1 MMLIDTSILVPIFRD
16 RSGRRR
22 DRFRKFLGGADYM
35 LSRFTQ
41 IELLQGCASEPQ
53 WQVLNH
59 YLGGQNYAELG
70 AEGWAEAARIHFDLR
85 RMGLSVRSI
94 LDCCIAQ
101 VALDARL
108 TLVHN
113 DADFEAIGKV
123 RELRTRRLDLQ

>member
-22 DRFRKFLGGADYM
+22 DRFRQFLGGSNYM
-35 LSRFTQ
+35 ISRFTQ

-53 WQVLNH
+53 WQMLCH
-59 YLGGQNYAELG
+59 YLEGQDYAELRS
-70 AEGWAEAARIHFDLR
+70 EGWADAARIHFDLR

-113 DADFEAIGKV
+113 DVDFEAIGKV
-123 RELRTRRLDLQ
+123 RPLRARRLEIQ